1 MLNVENVLYWLSSL
15 ETQTADLK
23 NSNSSNWP
31 GGLKQIKSILEN
43 PPETKIGLLDPES
56 GRETQAT
63 RENQIAKCNMTELM
77 INKQALFCK
86 LSNAKQSTAG
96 MSRSGLQRTSLTMLI
111 TILWAE
117 ASPLLV
123 HKFFSRIILLLTP
136 RQSWGPSSCCAL
148 LSLLITPYYLILQV
162 SKQQDFL
169 EIAASPK
176 VK

>member
-1 MLNVENVLYWLSSL
+1 MRNVENVLYWLFSL

-31 GGLKQIKSILEN
+31 DSLKQIKSILEN
-43 PPETKIGLLDPES
+43 PPERKIGLLDPES

-63 RENQIAKCNMTELM
+63 RESQIAKCNMTELV
-77 INKQALFCK
+77 IKKWALFCK
-86 LSNAKQSTAG
+86 LSNAKQSTVG
-96 MSRSGLQRTSLTMLI
+96 MSRSGLHRTSLTMLI
-111 TILWAE
+111 TISWAE

-136 RQSWGPSSCCAL
+136 RHSWGPSCCCAL
-148 LSLLITPYYLILQV
+148 QPLLITPYYLILQV
-162 SKQQDFL
+162 LKQQDFL
-169 EIAASPK
+169 EIATSPK